1 MESLTELI
9 KTYVHNLSIFYC
21 KDIDENDI
29 VLNAIIED
37 LDERIKE
44 IINI

>member
-9 KTYVHNLSIFYC
+9 KTYIHNLSVFYC
-21 KDIDENDI
+21 TEIDENDI
-29 VLNAIIED
+29 VINAIVQD

-44 IINI
+44 IINV